1 VSIALDNFQR
11 LLTRPEAAAWLRE
24 RYHVGS
30 KSWLAA
36 LSVKGQGPVFAIVGK
51 HALYHP
57 NDLAQWVQERFL
69 SAKAAKHSA
78 ASQDH
83 VLLSAEPIRGLPS
96 DELSPDEPSGQDYI
110 PGIDIDAIEKGLRL
124 VAQLGG

>member
-1 VSIALDNFQR
+1 MSIALDNSQR
-11 LLTRPEAAAWLRE
+11 LLTSPEAAAWLRE

-36 LSVKGQGPVFAIVGK
+36 LSVKGQGPTFAIVGK

-78 ASQDH
+78 PSQDH
-83 VLLSAEPIRGLPS
+83 IVLSAEPIPEPFS
-96 DELSPDEPSGQDYI
+96 HELSTGEPS
-110 PGIDIDAIEKGLRL
+110 
-124 VAQLGG
+124 